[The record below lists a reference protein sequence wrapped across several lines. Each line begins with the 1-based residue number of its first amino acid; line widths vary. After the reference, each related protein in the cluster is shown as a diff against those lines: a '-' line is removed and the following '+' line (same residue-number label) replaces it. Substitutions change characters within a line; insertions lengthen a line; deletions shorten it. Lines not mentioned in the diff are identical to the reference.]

1 MDWASLQPD
10 VVLRILLALALG
22 AVIGLERE
30 IHGRPAGL
38 RTHILV
44 CLAAT
49 MMMVAAEDMAGM
61 NRSNTGVVRFAV
73 DPGRVAAGIV
83 TGIGFLGAG
92 AILRAGDVVRG
103 ITTAGCIWFV
113 AGLGIAIGE
122 GLYLLA
128 TMCTALAL
136 AVLTCLDVLERRIT
150 GVVYRS
156 VSVVIPTDKA
166 EATSAR
172 CREVFGARGIRVQGV
187 SQRASRETQRAEI
200 TFHVRAQHP
209 MLATDVIGDLMK
221 IPEVAEASWL

>member
-22 AVIGLERE
+22 AAIGLERE

-61 NRSNTGVVRFAV
+61 NRSSTGVVRFAV

-200 TFHVRAQHP
+200 TFHVRTQHP